1 MKNKIFDF
9 RLYLQG
15 LGRLRVIG
23 IALAILCLTV
33 SILVPTVRWL
43 NGPSNYYRIE
53 HPIDG
58 DELIVEGSSLTQSE
72 LERLDGEGELTYY
85 KIPETISDRATIVPV
100 TVASYFSPVLVLMM
114 FAFLNKRKESDFY
127 HAIPF
132 TRGCVYTSFVA
143 AILTWM
149 WGVLIVSSLSAALV
163 WALCPYVTFSFG
175 GLLTHMLLAC
185 LNAALLAAFTAVA
198 VSLTGTATTAVVTTL
213 LVMWSWRLVLL
224 FARMS
229 LSDLLRITPI
239 NSILGGYLKFS
250 FLLPISII
258 VGEVTTP
265 MVIYAVVIT
274 LALFA
279 LGGLLYSKRRSELAG
294 RSVPGRLVHN
304 LLRCLITL
312 PLGLLL
318 TYQFI
323 GSSDFTTT
331 LVVFICMLLVF
342 YLYELLTTK
351 SARRMFRATPWLG
364 AVIGVCIVFFGVMH
378 LSAYVE
384 THERT
389 DADRIKS
396 VEFVN
401 NAQVRENNVVINAY
415 ELSQICKTDDAD
427 VIAGVS
433 EAWSKS
439 SGWQAFDETSVT
451 VRIKLKGG
459 RTITRNLTFNR
470 AEFATMMGNLQKK
483 EAPKSVPSYDEV
495 TALQISSYGGYR
507 STVIRV
513 SGEWRARLLQALEA
527 DYNSMT
533 AAQKMECFTYYKESI
548 LAQLQIT
555 TEKDGKTAI
564 YSYGVHGNMTRTMSL
579 LYEIYGKSAYGRA
592 EAAKSA
598 IHDWDTKSQVTIR
611 FYSVDGTR
619 LVNSTFLE
627 RENVCSNG
635 SAMNHTSYVLLKG
648 IDRAKSESGTGRRL
662 IVYISGF
669 NRNTYDNDYF
679 DIRFPVSLTE
689 SEWIA
694 LFGN

>member
-43 NGPSNYYRIE
+43 DGPSNYYRIE

-58 DELIVEGSSLTQSE
+58 DELVVEGSSLTQSE

-100 TVASYFSPVLVLMM
+100 TVASYLSPILVLMM

-132 TRGCVYTSFVA
+132 TRGCVYTSFVV
-143 AILTWM
+143 AILTWV

-185 LNAALLAAFTAVA
+185 LNAALLAAFTTVA

-239 NSILGGYLKFS
+239 NSILGGYLRFS

-274 LALFA
+274 LAMFA

-331 LVVFICMLLVF
+331 LVIFICMLLVF

-364 AVIGVCIVFFGVMH
+364 AVVAVCIVFTGVMY
-378 LSAYVE
+378 LSDYVE
-384 THERT
+384 RHERT

-401 NAQVRENNVVINAY
+401 GAQVRENNVVINAY

-439 SGWQAFDETSVT
+439 QNGWGSYEDSQV
-451 VRIKLKGG
+451 VLRIKLKGG
-459 RTITRNLTFNR
+459 RTITRELTFNKN
-470 AEFATMMGNLQKK
+470 EFATMMGNLQKK
-483 EAPKSVPSYDEV
+483 EAPKTVPSYDEV

-533 AAQKMECFTYYKESI
+533 TSQKMECFAYYYKEST
-548 LAQLQIT
+548 LAQLQLT
-555 TEKDGKTAI
+555 TEKDGKTEI
-564 YSYGVHGNMTRTMSL
+564 YSYGVHGNMPQTFRL
-579 LYEIYGKSAYGRA
+579 LYEIYGLPAYERA

-598 IHDWDTKSQVTIR
+598 IHGWNTKSSVTIR
-611 FYSVDGTR
+611 FYSEDGR
-619 LVNSTFLE
+619 FLEKENVNSNE
-627 RENVCSNG
+627 PH
-635 SAMNHTSYVLLKG
+635 MNYLRQVLLEG

-669 NRNTYDNDYF
+669 NRGTYGNEYF

>member
-33 SILVPTVRWL
+33 SVLVPTVRWL
-43 NGPSNYYRIE
+43 DGPSNYYRIE

-58 DELIVEGSSLTQSE
+58 DELVVEGSSLTQSE
-72 LERLDGEGELTYY
+72 LERLDGEGKLTYY

-143 AILTWM
+143 AILTWV

-185 LNAALLAAFTAVA
+185 LNAALLAAFTTVA

-239 NSILGGYLKFS
+239 NSILGGYLNFS

-265 MVIYAVVIT
+265 MVIYAVVIM

-312 PLGLLL
+312 PLALLL
-318 TYQFI
+318 TYQLN
-323 GSSDFTTT
+323 GGDLTT
-331 LVVFICMLLVF
+331 LLVIFICMLLVF

-364 AVIGVCIVFFGVMH
+364 AVVAVCIVFTGVIY
-378 LSAYVE
+378 LSDYVE
-384 THERT
+384 RHERT

-401 NAQVRENNVVINAY
+401 GAQVRENNVVINAY

-433 EAWSKS
+433 EAWSKYD
-439 SGWQAFDETSVT
+439 GWTDANEVSVT

-459 RTITRNLTFNR
+459 RTITRDLTFNR

-483 EAPKSVPSYDEV
+483 EAPKTVPSYDEV
-495 TALQISSYGGYR
+495 TSLQISSYGGYR
-507 STVIRV
+507 STTIRV
-513 SGEWRARLLQALEA
+513 SGQWRARLLQALEA
-527 DYNSMT
+527 DYNSLT
-533 AAQKMECFTYYKESI
+533 TSQKMELFAYNNKESMV
-548 LAQLQIT
+548 AQLQFT
-555 TEKDGKTAI
+555 TEKDGKTEI
-564 YSYGVHGNMTRTMSL
+564 YSYGVHGNMPRTMSL

-592 EAAKSA
+592 EAAKRA
-598 IHDWDTKSQVTIR
+598 IRDWKTNSSVTIR
-611 FYSVDGTR
+611 FFPEDGK
-619 LVNSTFLE
+619 FLE
-627 RENVCSNG
+627 KENVSSNEPH
-635 SAMNHTSYVLLKG
+635 MNYLKEVLLNA
-648 IDRAKSESGTGRRL
+648 IDREESGSNTGRRV

-669 NRNTYDNDYF
+669 NRGAYGNDYF

>member
-43 NGPSNYYRIE
+43 DGPANYYQIE

-58 DELIVEGSSLTQSE
+58 DDLVVEGSSLTASE
-72 LERLDGEGELTYY
+72 LERLDGEGVLNYV
-85 KIPETISDRATIVPV
+85 KIPETISERGTIVPV

-143 AILTWM
+143 AILTWV
-149 WGVLIVSSLSAALV
+149 WGVLIVSSLSTALV

-185 LNAALLAAFTAVA
+185 LNAALLAAFTTVA

-239 NSILGGYLKFS
+239 NSILGGYLRFS

-312 PLGLLL
+312 PLGLTL

-323 GSSDFTTT
+323 GSSDFATT
-331 LVVFICMLLVF
+331 LVIFICMLMVF

-396 VEFVN
+396 VEFVQG
-401 NAQVRENNVVINAY
+401 AQVSTNDVVINAY
-415 ELSQICKTDDAD
+415 ELSQIYKTDDAD

-433 EAWSKS
+433 DAWSKS
-439 SGWQAFDETSVT
+439 QNGWGSYEDSHV
-451 VRIKLKGG
+451 VLRIKLKSG
-459 RTITRNLTFNR
+459 RTVTRELAFKR
-470 AEFATMMGNLQKK
+470 GEFATMMGNLQKK
-483 EAPKSVPSYDEV
+483 EDPKPVPSGEEV
-495 TALQISSYGGYR
+495 TSLQISSYGGYR

-527 DYNSMT
+527 DYNNMT
-533 AAQKMECFTYYKESI
+533 PAQKMESLSYYKESV

-564 YSYGVHGNMTRTMSL
+564 YSYGVHGNMPRTMSL
-579 LYEIYGKSAYGRA
+579 LYEIYGLPDYKRA
-592 EAAKSA
+592 EAAKTA
-598 IHDWDTKSQVTIR
+598 IRGWKTNSSVTIR
-611 FYSVDGTR
+611 FFPEDGK
-619 LVNSTFLE
+619 FLE
-627 RENVCSNG
+627 KENVSSNEPH
-635 SAMNHTSYVLLKG
+635 MNYLKEVLLNA
-648 IDRAKSESGTGRRL
+648 IDREESGSNTGRRV

-669 NRNTYDNDYF
+669 NRGAYGNDYF
-679 DIRFPVSLTE
+679 DVFVPVSLTE
-689 SEWIA
+689 SEWST

>member
-1 MKNKIFDF
+1 VKNKIFDF

-58 DELIVEGSSLTQSE
+58 DELVVEGSSLTQSE

-185 LNAALLAAFTAVA
+185 LNAALLAAFTTVA

-265 MVIYAVVIT
+265 MVIYAVVVA

-384 THERT
+384 MHERT
-389 DADRIKS
+389 DADRIQS

-401 NAQVRENNVVINAY
+401 GAQVRENNVVINAY

-433 EAWSKS
+433 EAWSKYD
-439 SGWQAFDETSVT
+439 GWTDANEVSVT

-459 RTITRNLTFNR
+459 RTITRELRFQKS
-470 AEFATMMGNLQKK
+470 EFATMMGNLQKK

-495 TALQISSYGGYR
+495 TSLQISSYGGYR
-507 STVIRV
+507 STTIRV
-513 SGEWRARLLQALEA
+513 SGQWRARLLQALEA

-533 AAQKMECFTYYKESI
+533 ASQKMECFTYYKESV

-555 TEKDGKTAI
+555 TEKDGKTEI
-564 YSYGVHGNMTRTMSL
+564 YSYGVHGNMPQTMSL
-579 LYEIYGKSAYGRA
+579 LHEIYGLPDYKRA
-592 EAAKSA
+592 EAAKAA
-598 IHDWDTKSQVTIR
+598 IRGWNTKSSVTIR
-611 FYSVDGTR
+611 FFSEDGR
-619 LVNSTFLE
+619 FLEKENVNSNE
-627 RENVCSNG
+627 
-635 SAMNHTSYVLLKG
+635 AHMNYLRDVLLKG
-648 IDRAKSESGTGRRL
+648 IDRAKSGSDTGRRL

-669 NRNTYDNDYF
+669 NRSPYGNAYF
-679 DIRFPVSLTE
+679 DVRFPVSLTE

>member
-23 IALAILCLTV
+23 IALAILCLTISV
-33 SILVPTVRWL
+33 LVPTVRWL
-43 NGPSNYYRIE
+43 DGPSNYYQIE

-58 DELIVEGSSLTQSE
+58 DELVVEGSSLTEAEFDRLNSE
-72 LERLDGEGELTYY
+72 GQLNYI
-85 KIPETISDRATIVPV
+85 KIPEHISDRGTIVPV
-100 TVASYFSPVLVLMM
+100 TVASYLSPFLVLMM

-143 AILTWM
+143 AILTWV
-149 WGVLIVSSLSAALV
+149 WGVLIVSSLSTALI
-163 WALCPYVTFSFG
+163 WALCPYVSFSFG

-185 LNAALLAAFTAVA
+185 LNAALLAAFTTVA
-198 VSLTGTATTAVVTTL
+198 VSLTGTPTTAVVTAL
-213 LVMWSWRLVLL
+213 LVTWSWRLVLL
-224 FARMS
+224 FAQMC
-229 LSDLLRITPI
+229 LGDLLRITPI
-239 NSILGGYLKFS
+239 ESILGGYLQPS

-258 VGEVTTP
+258 VNEVTTP
-265 MVIYAVVIT
+265 MLIYAVVVT

-318 TYQFI
+318 TYQLN
-323 GSSDFTTT
+323 GGDLTT
-331 LVVFICMLLVF
+331 LLVIFICMLLVF

-364 AVIGVCIVFFGVMH
+364 AVIGVCIVFLGVMH

-384 THERT
+384 MHERT

-396 VEFVN
+396 VEFVRG
-401 NAQVRENNVVINAY
+401 AQVVSDTVVINSY
-415 ELSQICKTDDAD
+415 ELSQIHETDDAD
-427 VIAGVS
+427 IIASVS
-433 EAWSKS
+433 DAWSKS
-439 SGWQAFDETSVT
+439 TGWQAHDETSVT

-459 RTITRNLTFNR
+459 RTITRELTFQR
-470 AEFATMMGNLQKK
+470 GELATMMGNLQQKANTK
-483 EAPKSVPSYDEV
+483 PVPSNEEV
-495 TALQISSYGGYR
+495 TKLHISSYSGYG
-507 STVIRV
+507 SMSIRV

-527 DYNSMT
+527 DYNNMT
-533 AAQKMECFTYYKESI
+533 PAQKMESLSYYKESV

-564 YSYGVHGNMTRTMSL
+564 YSYCVHGNMPRTMSL
-579 LYEIYGKSAYGRA
+579 LYEIYGKPAYARA
-592 EAAKSA
+592 ETAKTAVRS
-598 IHDWDTKSQVTIR
+598 WDVESSITIR
-611 FYSVDGTR
+611 IFSDNGK
-619 LVNSTFLE
+619 FLE
-627 RENVCSNG
+627 KEKLYSNETNMNQIRNILL
-635 SAMNHTSYVLLKG
+635 SA
-648 IDRAKSESGTGRRL
+648 IDRAESGSKEGQCVMIR
-662 IVYISGF
+662 ISG
-669 NRNTYDNDYF
+669 RNKKDYTYF
-679 DIRFPVSLTE
+679 DIFVPARLTE
-689 SEWIA
+689 EEWQI
-694 LFGN
+694 LYRQ

>member
-58 DELIVEGSSLTQSE
+58 DELVVEGSSLTEAE

-100 TVASYFSPVLVLMM
+100 TVASYFSPILVLMM

-384 THERT
+384 MHERT
-389 DADRIKS
+389 DADRIQS

-401 NAQVRENNVVINAY
+401 GAQVRENNVVINAY

-433 EAWSKS
+433 EAWSKYD
-439 SGWQAFDETSVT
+439 GWTDANEVSVT

-459 RTITRNLTFNR
+459 RTITRELRFQKS
-470 AEFATMMGNLQKK
+470 EFATMMGNLKKK
-483 EAPKSVPSYDEV
+483 ETPKPVPPSEEV
-495 TALQISSYGGYR
+495 TSLQISSYGGYR
-507 STVIRV
+507 STIIRV
-513 SGEWRARLLQALEA
+513 SGQWRARLLQALEA
-527 DYNSMT
+527 DYNNMT
-533 AAQKMECFTYYKESI
+533 PTQKMESLSYYKESV

-555 TEKDGKTAI
+555 TEKDGKTEI
-564 YSYGVHGNMTRTMSL
+564 YSYGVHGNMPRTMSL

-592 EAAKSA
+592 EAAKAA
-598 IHDWDTKSQVTIR
+598 IRGWNTKSSVTIR
-611 FYSVDGTR
+611 FFSEDGR
-619 LVNSTFLE
+619 FLEKENVNSNE
-627 RENVCSNG
+627 
-635 SAMNHTSYVLLKG
+635 AHMNYLRDVLLKG
-648 IDRAKSESGTGRRL
+648 IDRAKSGSDTGRRL